1 MKKLLASFL
10 ILITLVGCSNK
21 GKESDVKSGDTE
33 SLEEQISSVMAEH
46 KLKNKEIIDY
56 DLKDD
61 FIYVIFKNK
70 HESGNTHNPDLVIL
84 ENKEGKLSWV
94 AGPEDRTGSVDTSMI
109 FAREDG
115 PTVTITMPMGNAAVK
130 EVKVLGESAKAVTYL
145 EHFTDDFSRKYTYW
159 ISYTKDKPTHEDIE
173 VITE

>member
-1 MKKLLASFL
+1 MKKLLASLL
-10 ILITLVGCSNK
+10 ILFTLLGCSNK
-21 GKESDVKSGDTE
+21 GKESDVKSSDTD
-33 SLEEQISSVMAEH
+33 SLEEQISSVIAEH
-46 KLKNKEIIDY
+46 QLKNKEIIDY

-84 ENKEGKLSWV
+84 ENKEGKVNWV

-115 PTVTITMPMGNAAVK
+115 PTVTITMPTGNTAVK

-145 EHFTDDFSRKYTYW
+145 EHFTDDFSRAYTYW
-159 ISYTKDKPTHEDIE
+159 ISYTKEEPTYEDIE